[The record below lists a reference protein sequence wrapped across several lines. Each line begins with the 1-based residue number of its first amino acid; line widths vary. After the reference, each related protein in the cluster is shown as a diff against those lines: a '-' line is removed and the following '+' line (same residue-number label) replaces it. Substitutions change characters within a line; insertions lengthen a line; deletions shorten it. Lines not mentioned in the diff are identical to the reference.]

1 MTPREAESIKGSIDM
16 LKRLAYTTHGV
27 LDYKDYNNLQKTTRI
42 VDKLASGCRICNVD
56 NAIQIINSRDWLTE
70 GAKMVIVE
78 IIKEA
83 CEE

>member
-27 LDYKDYNNLQKTTRI
+27 LDFRDYNNLQKTTRI
-42 VDKLASGCRICNVD
+42 VDKLADGCRICNVD

-70 GAKMVIVE
+70 EAKMVIVE